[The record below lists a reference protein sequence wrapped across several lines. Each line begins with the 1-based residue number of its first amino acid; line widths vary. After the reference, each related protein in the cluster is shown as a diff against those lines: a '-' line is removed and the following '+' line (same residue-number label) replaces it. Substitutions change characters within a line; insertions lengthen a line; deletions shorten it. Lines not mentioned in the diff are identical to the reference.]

1 MLLPGHK
8 QSLASLRILCFHATL
23 GTAFIKIHTNTTEMY
38 CTNTRFPVKIMTEL
52 EKKLLEQL
60 YYPFEN
66 RLARYNLKYNLKRSA
81 MKDGEFTDV

>member
-1 MLLPGHK
+1 MQLWVPLSYK
-8 QSLASLRILCFHATL
+8 FIQIQLKC
-23 GTAFIKIHTNTTEMY
+23 TAQNV
-38 CTNTRFPVKIMTEL
+38 RLPVKIMTEL

-81 MKDGEFTDV
+81 MKDSELTDV

>member
-1 MLLPGHK
+1 
-8 QSLASLRILCFHATL
+8 
-23 GTAFIKIHTNTTEMY
+23 
-38 CTNTRFPVKIMTEL
+38 MTEL

-81 MKDGEFTDV
+81 MKDSELTDV